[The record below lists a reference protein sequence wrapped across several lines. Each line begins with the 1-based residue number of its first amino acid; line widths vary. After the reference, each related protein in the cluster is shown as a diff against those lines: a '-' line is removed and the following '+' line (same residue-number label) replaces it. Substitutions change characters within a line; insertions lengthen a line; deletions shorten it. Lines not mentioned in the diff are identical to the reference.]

1 MNELFN
7 KINNPLFHV
16 LCQATNEICQGQKI
30 SRQQLQRLIKQIPAF
45 QYNEAPEDD
54 RELSIINKVFRFTDD
69 TSPGKICFREPVPPL
84 ITAVELSWLKS
95 MLQDDRFAFLLAEG
109 LRNKLLSLL
118 AEVEPLFSDEIWQG
132 RPKFDPA
139 LQPVLRELM
148 EAIKKGKLLLH
159 DGEYITPC
167 KLEYDLAT
175 GSHTHLA

>member
-16 LCQATNEICQGQKI
+16 LRQATNEMCQGQKI

-139 LQPVLRELM
+139 LSTATPTWPSLHGAASASLWNLGSSLRPARE
-148 EAIKKGKLLLH
+148 K
-159 DGEYITPC
+159 TSVTCPRSVPC
-167 KLEYDLAT
+167 
-175 GSHTHLA
+175 